1 MLPVSVEARAM
12 CLSYADVSVAAQCV
26 FICWGVVL
34 GSLLKSMCVCF
45 GDAENGDG
53 MR

>member
-1 MLPVSVEARAM
+1 M

-26 FICWGVVL
+26 FICWGVVS
-34 GSLLKSMCVCF
+34 GSLLKSVYVCVLE
-45 GDAENGDG
+45 GGLDAEKGDG